1 MEKTVI
7 RRIAANTAAL
17 FSSHLVIKIISFVYL
32 IFLARHLGE
41 KGLGQLAFAA
51 AFAEIF
57 NIFSDFGFSTVT
69 VREVARRKDLSYH
82 YLKNVL
88 SLRLAISSL
97 VFLAMIVV
105 ANLSGFSTEV
115 LWAIGLYGLAQI
127 LLSFGSTFQSV
138 LNAFE
143 KMHYGSILSILSMA
157 FISLTGFVFI
167 HLGLGVVAFASLHLI
182 WSLPLAIGYIYC
194 GRRESIKLGIGFD
207 FKFWREISISAIP
220 VGLGAAFYVIYNRVD
235 LIMLKYMKGDYDV
248 GIYGIAYRMMGYFH
262 FIIWALM
269 GATAPV
275 FSNSFA
281 ENRARLRSLAER
293 CIRYLMFLGIPL
305 AIGGSFLAKPIILF
319 LYKDKFIQSSG
330 VFSLLIFSIM
340 IVFFGATFG
349 TILLNSDKKG
359 SRFYAVVAAGGVV
372 LNVIMNLILIPKWTY
387 YGAAAAT
394 LATDFF
400 TSFLAFFYV
409 VHLVGPL
416 RIGSSLIKACLS
428 SLIMVV
434 GLYFLEP
441 FNLRLP
447 VLIVIGM
454 VIYTLCAILFKFFQ
468 SRDMEVLKMVLLSPQ
483 SSSKE
488 ITE

>member
-1 MEKTVI
+1 
-7 RRIAANTAAL
+7 
-17 FSSHLVIKIISFVYL
+17 
-32 IFLARHLGE
+32 
-41 KGLGQLAFAA
+41 
-51 AFAEIF
+51 
-57 NIFSDFGFSTVT
+57 
-69 VREVARRKDLSYH
+69 
-82 YLKNVL
+82 
-88 SLRLAISSL
+88 
-97 VFLAMIVV
+97 
-105 ANLSGFSTEV
+105 
-115 LWAIGLYGLAQI
+115 
-127 LLSFGSTFQSV
+127 
-138 LNAFE
+138 
-143 KMHYGSILSILSMA
+143 
-157 FISLTGFVFI
+157 
-167 HLGLGVVAFASLHLI
+167 
-182 WSLPLAIGYIYC
+182 
-194 GRRESIKLGIGFD
+194 
-207 FKFWREISISAIP
+207 
-220 VGLGAAFYVIYNRVD
+220 
-235 LIMLKYMKGDYDV
+235 
-248 GIYGIAYRMMGYFH
+248 
-262 FIIWALM
+262 
-269 GATAPV
+269 
-275 FSNSFA
+275 
-281 ENRARLRSLAER
+281 
-293 CIRYLMFLGIPL
+293 MFLGIPL